1 MILIHLIFIILNPL
15 LISFRAAVC
24 LLFTL
29 TVSLYS
35 VFHYCC
41 FEQMN
46 KQFTGDHAAMF
57 NVTVWIQRT
66 SPH

>member
-1 MILIHLIFIILNPL
+1 MILIHRNFIILNPP
-15 LISFRAAVC
+15 LISFRVVVC

-29 TVSLYS
+29 TLSLYS

-57 NVTVWIQRT
+57 NVTVWIQCT